1 MEIDVP
7 VHFPSKY
14 VLEHMTRRMGFLD
27 EAHSGVGEKYGVRR
41 TWISEELGSDNVV
54 TLCDEAWAKI
64 GDVLAKAHAFLGLEA
79 AGPPPHGHDPSR
91 VDLLTE
97 TDVDPTLPTGVGP
110 SSTFVCVAASR
121 ARSDRV
127 TSAAGSSDQL
137 IRMVRVRHGIAGGW
151 SVAGVVDSQDYRRA
165 VRRTVRVLEV

>member
-64 GDVLAKAHAFLGLEA
+64 GTCWQRLMPSWVSKRLARRLM
-79 AGPPPHGHDPSR
+79 
-91 VDLLTE
+91 VTIQ
-97 TDVDPTLPTGVGP
+97 
-110 SSTFVCVAASR
+110 AASI
-121 ARSDRV
+121 S
-127 TSAAGSSDQL
+127 
-137 IRMVRVRHGIAGGW
+137 
-151 SVAGVVDSQDYRRA
+151 
-165 VRRTVRVLEV
+165 